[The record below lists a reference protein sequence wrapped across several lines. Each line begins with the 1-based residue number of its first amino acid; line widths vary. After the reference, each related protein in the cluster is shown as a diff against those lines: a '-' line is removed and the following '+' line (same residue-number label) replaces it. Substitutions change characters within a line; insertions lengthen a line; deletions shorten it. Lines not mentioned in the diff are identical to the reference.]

1 MNANSITVLLIEDN
15 PADARLIKEMLKESA
30 SAGFRLEWFDRL
42 SKGIE
47 YLKDHSVD
55 VVLLDLTLPD
65 STGIETFEKLYKHTP
80 YLPIIVLTGVKDEQ
94 IAIES
99 LHSGLQDYLVKNT
112 VDGDLLTRSIR
123 YAIERKRLENALRS
137 ANDQLEIRVKHRTL
151 ELSDANKALHEE
163 ITERKKAEVALRES
177 EERLNYSLYAA
188 DLGAW
193 DLNMVNQT
201 TYRSLKHDQIFG
213 YKTPVPKWNLKIL
226 LDHMLPEDRTEVE
239 RKFEKAVSDHEDWN
253 FECRIR
259 REDGEVRWIWKQGR
273 CTYDKNGK
281 AIRMAGIIQDITE
294 RKRVE
299 EELKESKV
307 QAELYLD
314 LMGHD
319 ISNMHQIIM
328 GQLELAKDIMDTD
341 RKLEAV
347 DKQLIDTS
355 LDTLERSARLIDNVR
370 KIQKLNHGEFNEEII
385 DLNSMLSDII
395 KEYNNI
401 VPDKSIKFVNIG
413 SHSVKANR
421 LLRDVFTNLI
431 NNSIKHTNGNIIDI
445 TIKLENARENGQN
458 YSMVLVEDNGPGI
471 TDDMKEKI
479 FNRLQRGKTNARGIG
494 LGLYIVKTLV
504 ESFGG
509 FVKVEDRVTGD
520 HTKGAKFLVYLPIIV
535 GKSD

>member
-1 MNANSITVLLIEDN
+1 MNANSITALLIEDN

-30 SAGFRLEWFDRL
+30 SADFRLEWFDRL

-80 YLPIIVLTGVKDEQ
+80 YLPIIVLTGVNDEQ
-94 IAIES
+94 MAIES
-99 LHSGLQDYLVKNT
+99 LHSGLQDYLVKNK

-123 YAIERKRLENALRS
+123 YAIERKRLENALRT
-137 ANDQLEIRVKHRTL
+137 ANDHLEIRVKHRTL

-163 ITERKKAEVALRES
+163 ITERKKAEAALRES
-177 EERLNYSLYAA
+177 EERLNYSLNAA

-213 YKTPVPKWNLKIL
+213 YKTPVPQWNLEIL

-273 CTYDKNGK
+273 CKYDENGK
-281 AIRMAGIIQDITE
+281 AIRMAGVIQDITE

-328 GQLELAKDIMDTD
+328 GQLELAKEIMDTD
-341 RKLEAV
+341 RKLDAI

-385 DLNSMLSDII
+385 NLNSLLPDII
-395 KEYNNI
+395 NEYNNI
-401 VPDKSIKFVNIG
+401 VPDKSIKFVGFG
-413 SHSVKANR
+413 SHCVKANR

-445 TIKLENARENGQN
+445 TIKLESARENGKD
-458 YSMVLVEDNGPGI
+458 YSIVMVEDNGPGI
-471 TDDMKEKI
+471 TDDMKERV

-509 FVKVEDRVTGD
+509 FVKVDDRVPGE
-520 HTKGAKFLVYLPIIV
+520 HTKGAKFLVYLPIIEV
-535 GKSD
+535 